1 MAAWGL
7 FDNVFSVITSMLFG
21 LLVITTI
28 VVVVLDNRNPFKTL
42 AWILVLVF
50 LPVIGLIFYFFFGR
64 DTRKEKLISR
74 KGFERLS
81 KYPMMEFQQQ
91 KAIKVS
97 SEQHQLM
104 RFCFQ
109 VNKALPFD
117 GNAIEIFSDGYAM
130 LQALMKAIVGAKHHI
145 HMQFYI
151 FENDAVGRMVRD
163 ALIAKAQDGVE
174 VRLLYDDV
182 GCWKVPHLFY
192 DEMREA
198 GVEVRSF
205 LKVRFPR
212 FTSKINYRNHRK
224 LVVVD
229 GQVGFIGGMNIA
241 MRYLKGVEWGVWR
254 DTFMQVHGKAV
265 YGLQTSFLTDWY
277 ATDHSLITSSCYFP
291 EMDSCGDSLIQIV
304 TADPIGKWRDVMQG
318 LLLAITSARR
328 YFYIQSPY
336 FLPTEPIL
344 LALKTASLSGV
355 DVRIMIPERADAS
368 LVHCATLSY
377 LTELLEAGI
386 KVYMYQK
393 GFLHSKLWVCDD
405 VFSSVGSTNMDFR
418 SFEHNFEI
426 NAFMYDEASA
436 RLLKEIFLSD
446 QKDAELLQNRS
457 WSMRPWYQKVI
468 ESIIRLFAP
477 LF

>member
-1 MAAWGL
+1 
-7 FDNVFSVITSMLFG
+7 
-21 LLVITTI
+21 
-28 VVVVLDNRNPFKTL
+28 
-42 AWILVLVF
+42 
-50 LPVIGLIFYFFFGR
+50 
-64 DTRKEKLISR
+64 
-74 KGFERLS
+74 
-81 KYPMMEFQQQ
+81 
-91 KAIKVS
+91 
-97 SEQHQLM
+97 
-104 RFCFQ
+104 
-109 VNKALPFD
+109 
-117 GNAIEIFSDGYAM
+117 
-130 LQALMKAIVGAKHHI
+130 
-145 HMQFYI
+145 
-151 FENDAVGRMVRD
+151 
-163 ALIAKAQDGVE
+163 
-174 VRLLYDDV
+174 
-182 GCWKVPHLFY
+182 
-192 DEMREA
+192 
-198 GVEVRSF
+198 
-205 LKVRFPR
+205 
-212 FTSKINYRNHRK
+212 
-224 LVVVD
+224 
-229 GQVGFIGGMNIA
+229 VGFIGGMNIA
-241 MRYLKGVEWGVWR
+241 LRYLKGVDWGVWR

-477 LF
+477 LL